1 MRKII
6 YQTISNALL
15 AILDENQQPVINHVD
30 LFNNQLLYAEEEQP
44 FNTPAVF
51 IEFRDIAW
59 NVLPRGRREAVV
71 TVNLHV
77 VTDSRLGRW
86 ADAVEVFDLLDQI
99 NAAIHGLTYSDENG
113 KAMDA
118 LTCIASST
126 DSSFDELQDNIETY
140 ATHVTD
146 TSALRRHTLTA
157 TPPDIEITASVAPTE
172 AESDES
178 PIVQE

>member
-15 AILDENQQPVINHVD
+15 AILDENQQQVINHVS
-30 LFNNQLLYAEEEQP
+30 LWNNQLLYAEEEQP

-113 KAMDA
+113 KAIDA

-157 TPPDIEITASVAPTE
+157 TPPDIEITVSVAPTE

>member
-15 AILDENQQPVINHVD
+15 AILDENQQPIISHVD

-51 IEFRDIAW
+51 IEFRDIVW

-77 VTDSRLGRW
+77 VTDSRLGNW
-86 ADAVEVFDLLDQI
+86 SDAVEVFDLLDQI
-99 NAAIHGLTYSDENG
+99 NAAIHGLKYTDENG
-113 KAMDA
+113 SAMDA
-118 LTCIASST
+118 LTCVASST

-140 ATHVTD
+140 STHITD

-157 TPPDIEITASVAPTE
+157 TPPDIEITASVAPIETE
-172 AESDES
+172 TDES

>member
-15 AILDENQQPVINHVD
+15 AILDENQQPVISHVD

-51 IEFRDIAW
+51 IEFRDIVW
-59 NVLPRGRREAVV
+59 NVLPHGRREAVV

-77 VTDSRLGRW
+77 VTDSRLGNW
-86 ADAVEVFDLLDQI
+86 SDAVEVFDLLDQI
-99 NAAIHGLTYSDENG
+99 NAAIHGLKYTDENG
-113 KAMDA
+113 NAMDA
-118 LTCIASST
+118 LTCVASST

-140 ATHVTD
+140 TTHVTD
-146 TSALRRHTLTA
+146 TSAFRRHTLTE
-157 TPPDIEITASVAPTE
+157 TPPEIEITASVAPSE
-172 AESDES
+172 DETDNS

>member
-6 YQTISNALL
+6 YQTIENALL
-15 AILDENQQPVINHVD
+15 AILDENQLPVINHVS
-30 LFNNQLLYAEEEQP
+30 LWNNQLLYAEEEQP

-51 IEFRDIAW
+51 IEFRDIPW
-59 NVLPRGRREAVV
+59 NILPHGRREAVV
-71 TVNLHV
+71 TINLHV

-99 NAAIHGLTYSDENG
+99 NAALHGLTYSDEDGNG
-113 KAMDA
+113 MDA
-118 LTCIASST
+118 LTCLASST

-140 ATHVTD
+140 ATHVTG
-146 TSALRRHTLTA
+146 TSALRRRTLTA
-157 TPPDIEITASVAPTE
+157 TPPDIEITASVAQTE
-172 AESDES
+172 AETDNS

>member
-15 AILDENQQPVINHVD
+15 AILDENQQPVISHVD
-30 LFNNQLLYAEEEQP
+30 IFNNQLLYAEEEQP

-71 TVNLHV
+71 TVNLPV
-77 VTDSRLGRW
+77 VTASRLGRW

-99 NAAIHGLTYSDENG
+99 NAAIHGLT
-113 KAMDA
+113 
-118 LTCIASST
+118 
-126 DSSFDELQDNIETY
+126 
-140 ATHVTD
+140 
-146 TSALRRHTLTA
+146 
-157 TPPDIEITASVAPTE
+157 
-172 AESDES
+172 
-178 PIVQE
+178 

>member
-15 AILDENQQPVINHVD
+15 NLLDESQQPVINHVS
-30 LFNNQLLYAEEEQP
+30 LWNNQLLYAEEEQP

-59 NVLPRGRREAVV
+59 NILPHGRREAVV

-77 VTDSRLGRW
+77 VTDSRLCQW
-86 ADAVEVFDLLDQI
+86 ADAVDVFDLIDRI
-99 NAAIHGLTYSDENG
+99 NATIHGLTYSDEDG

-140 ATHVTD
+140 STHVTD
-146 TSALRRHTLTA
+146 TSAFRRHN
-157 TPPDIEITASVAPTE
+157 TPTNPPSIKIMV
-172 AESDES
+172 S
-178 PIVQE
+178 PAQSET

>member
-15 AILDENQQPVINHVD
+15 AILDENQQPVINHVS
-30 LFNNQLLYAEEEQP
+30 LWNNQLLYAEEEQP
-44 FNTPAVF
+44 FNAPAVF

-113 KAMDA
+113 KAIDA

-157 TPPDIEITASVAPTE
+157 TPPDIEITASVALSEGE
-172 AESDES
+172 ADNS

>member
-15 AILDENQQPVINHVD
+15 AILDENQQPVISHVD

-51 IEFRDIAW
+51 IEFRDIVW
-59 NVLPRGRREAVV
+59 NVLPRGRREALV

-77 VTDSRLGRW
+77 VTDSRLGHW
-86 ADAVEVFDLLDQI
+86 SDAVEVFDLLDQI
-99 NAAIHGLTYSDENG
+99 NAAIHGLKYTDGNG
-113 KAMDA
+113 NAMDA
-118 LTCIASST
+118 LTCVASST

-140 ATHVTD
+140 TTHVTD
-146 TSALRRHTLTA
+146 TSAFRRHTLTA

-172 AESDES
+172 TETDES
-178 PIVQE
+178 PLVQE

>member
-15 AILDENQQPVINHVD
+15 AIFDENQQPVINHVS
-30 LFNNQLLYAEEEQP
+30 LWNNQLLYAEEEQP

-86 ADAVEVFDLLDQI
+86 ADAVDVFDLLDQI